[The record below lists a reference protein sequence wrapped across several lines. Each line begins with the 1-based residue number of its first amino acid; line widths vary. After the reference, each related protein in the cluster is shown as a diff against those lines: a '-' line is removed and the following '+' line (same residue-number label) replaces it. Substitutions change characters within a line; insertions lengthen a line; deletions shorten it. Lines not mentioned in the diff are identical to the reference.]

1 MHTMQHQT
9 THPIQPRQ
17 LLLPARAAIYA
28 RVSSDQQV
36 ERQTIAS
43 QVSDLLARAAAEGRD
58 IGEEFRF
65 LDDGQ
70 SGASLVR
77 PALERLR
84 DLVAMSAIDVV
95 YVHAPDRLARS
106 YAHQAVL
113 IEEFARAGTQV
124 VFFNRPIGQS
134 PEDNLLLQLQG
145 MFAEYERA
153 RMLERSRRGKRYLA
167 QVGSVSVLSRAPYGY
182 AYVGRGAGGG
192 VARFEVIEAKAQVVR
207 HIFQWVGHERVSL
220 SAISRRLFEA
230 GVPSPT
236 GNARWSR
243 SMLWTLLSTPAY
255 AGQAVFGKNTSIPW
269 RPPLRPARGR
279 ARVPKRPFR
288 QIPASPEHWIR
299 IAVPAIIEAELFES
313 AQEQLAEN
321 RRRYRQRCAGVRYLL
336 QGLLVCRKCGYA
348 FCGRWQPRYPR
359 EPGRGYHYYRC
370 SGTESHRFHGQ
381 RRCDARVMP
390 VAPLDTAGWEQV
402 CRLLEDPAHVLHE
415 YERRLDA
422 ARTGP
427 RRVELKAVDRQL
439 TKVRGGIGRLIDSY
453 AEGLIDKAEF
463 EPRLSELRRR
473 VAKLEVE
480 AAALKTSAEQT
491 RCLQLVIGKLEAFAA
506 IIADRLEGADWAT
519 QRDLIRTLVQRIE
532 IDDDHVRVVFRIDP
546 GPSDRGGSRS
556 LLQHCPPRDEQLSRQ
571 RHDQG
576 LARAAPGLGRARPI
590 PLGQGTFLLMQ
601 QKAPGQLDHPTAHAG
616 VARLGEPFLPSFAA
630 ALVRRAGEAG
640 IARHRPPVSQVPGQD
655 LVHEHV
661 RGLKANPDHLR
672 QQANH
677 RVRPFGAGL
686 LQPLAA
692 GGFDLLD
699 LLHYKLETGHVAV
712 QFSPG
717 VRRQ

>member
-1 MHTMQHQT
+1 MQHQT
-9 THPIQPRQ
+9 TYPPQTHQ
-17 LLLPARAAIYA
+17 LLRPARAAIYA
-28 RVSSDQQV
+28 RVSSDQQA

-70 SGASLVR
+70 SGASLVW

-167 QVGSVSVLSRAPYGY
+167 HVGSVSVLSRAPYGY

-207 HIFQWVGHERVSL
+207 HIFQWVGHDRVSL

-236 GNARWSR
+236 GNAHWSR
-243 SMLWTLLSTPAY
+243 SMLWTLLSNPAY

-288 QIPASPEHWIR
+288 QIPASPEHWVR
-299 IAVPAIIEAELFES
+299 IAVPAIIEAELFAS

-390 VAPLDTAGWEQV
+390 VAQLDTAVWEQV

-473 VAKLEVE
+473 VAKLEVD
-480 AAALKTSAEQT
+480 AAALKNAAEQT
-491 RCLQLVIGKLEAFAA
+491 RCRQLVIGKLEAFAE
-506 IIADRLEGADWAT
+506 IIADRLEAADWAT

-546 GPSDRGGSRS
+546 GPSDRGGPRS
-556 LLQHCPPRDEQLSRQ
+556 LLQHCPPRDC
-571 RHDQG
+571 
-576 LARAAPGLGRARPI
+576 AV
-590 PLGQGTFLLMQ
+590 
-601 QKAPGQLDHPTAHAG
+601 AH
-616 VARLGEPFLPSFAA
+616 GEE
-630 ALVRRAGEAG
+630 RR
-640 IARHRPPVSQVPGQD
+640 
-655 LVHEHV
+655 
-661 RGLKANPDHLR
+661 
-672 QQANH
+672 
-677 RVRPFGAGL
+677 
-686 LQPLAA
+686 AA
-692 GGFDLLD
+692 GG
-699 LLHYKLETGHVAV
+699 
-712 QFSPG
+712 
-717 VRRQ
+717 RRAPSGRLRSRPEGDCPDSIRAAFTRGSGAR

>member
-1 MHTMQHQT
+1 MQHQT
-9 THPIQPRQ
+9 TYPIQPHQ
-17 LLLPARAAIYA
+17 LLRPARAAIYA
-28 RVSSDQQV
+28 RVSSDQQT

-43 QVSDLLARAAAEGRD
+43 QVSDLLARAATDGRD

-84 DLVAMSAIDVV
+84 DLVAMAAIDVV

-113 IEEFARAGTQV
+113 IEEFARAGAQV
-124 VFFNRPIGQS
+124 VFLNRPIGQS

-182 AYVGRGAGGG
+182 SYVGRGAGGG

-207 HIFQWVGHERVSL
+207 HIFQWVGYERVSL
-220 SAISRRLFEA
+220 SAVSRRLFEA

-236 GNARWSR
+236 GNAHWSR
-243 SMLWTLLSTPAY
+243 SMLWTLLSNPAY

-321 RRRYRQRCAGVRYLL
+321 RRRHRQRCAGVRYLL
-336 QGLLVCRKCGYA
+336 QGLLVCGKCGYA

-359 EPGRGYHYYRC
+359 DPGRGYHYYRC

-381 RRCDARVMP
+381 RRCDARVIP
-390 VAPLDTAGWEQV
+390 VAPLDTAVWEQV
-402 CRLLEDPAHVLHE
+402 CRLLEDPARVLHE
-415 YERRLDA
+415 YERRLQA

-427 RRVELKAVDRQL
+427 RRVELEAVDRQL

-453 AEGLIDKAEF
+453 AEGLINKAEF
-463 EPRLSELRRR
+463 EPRLSELRQR
-473 VAKLEVE
+473 VAKLE
-480 AAALKTSAEQT
+480 ADAGALKTSAEQT
-491 RCLQLVIGKLEAFAA
+491 HCLQLVIGKLEAFAA
-506 IIADRLEGADWAT
+506 IIADRLDVANWAT

-556 LLQHCPPRDEQLSRQ
+556 LLQHCPPRDRA
-571 RHDQG
+571 
-576 LARAAPGLGRARPI
+576 LAIPPGRRRAAGDGAEASLTGDADSGTAGGGQAGGAPANADRQIGPE
-590 PLGQGTFLLMQ
+590 PLG
-601 QKAPGQLDHPTAHAG
+601 
-616 VARLGEPFLPSFAA
+616 
-630 ALVRRAGEAG
+630 
-640 IARHRPPVSQVPGQD
+640 
-655 LVHEHV
+655 
-661 RGLKANPDHLR
+661 
-672 QQANH
+672 
-677 RVRPFGAGL
+677 
-686 LQPLAA
+686 
-692 GGFDLLD
+692 
-699 LLHYKLETGHVAV
+699 ETGPVGPRERR
-712 QFSPG
+712 PG
-717 VRRQ
+717 RNVGCLTAPLM